1 MMDLMAKT
9 RGERNNNLLNIRHN
23 KDKFQGERPIQTD
36 PAFKQFIR
44 NEDGYRAAFVI
55 FGTYLTRNINTIDK
69 IINEW
74 APPEDHN
81 NTEQYIRNV
90 SARSGIARTKILNNK
105 SGVDYIK
112 IAIAM
117 AFSECSVIADP
128 FEVERG
134 FMAQTKIRK

>member
-1 MMDLMAKT
+1 MDLAAKT

-36 PAFKQFIR
+36 PAFKQFNR

-55 FGTYLTRNINTIDK
+55 FGTYLTRNINTLEK
-69 IINEW
+69 IIRSW
-74 APPEDHN
+74 APPEDN
-81 NTEQYIRNV
+81 NDTERYIRNV
-90 SARSGIARTKILNNK
+90 SSRSGVSRTKILTNK

-134 FMAQTKIRK
+134 FMAQTKIKK